1 MNVPETNILRAS
13 LRPRETMHIGVLTLH
28 LSIEAADSLKD
39 KRQVG
44 KSLKDRLRDRFNVA
58 VAEIADQDLW
68 QRGVVAAVTVA
79 SSRAVA
85 EETAERVEREAVHL
99 LGAMVVR
106 ADVEWL

>member
-1 MNVPETNILRAS
+1 VALPVIAAITFELRIDHAQ
-13 LRPRETMHIGVLTLH
+13 
-28 LSIEAADSLKD
+28 SLKD
-39 KRQVG
+39 KRQVV
-44 KSLKDRLRDRFNVA
+44 KSLKDRLRNRFNVA
-58 VAEIADQDLW
+58 VAEIADQDLR
-68 QRGVVAAVTVA
+68 QRSVVAAVTVA